1 MSEPAKRMNG
11 KKFVL
16 LFFASALLI
25 AALATWF
32 GYLGL
37 RTTAR

>member
-1 MSEPAKRMNG
+1 MIDPARRMSG

-16 LFFASALLI
+16 LFFVSAIVI
-25 AALATWF
+25 AVLATWF

-37 RTTAR
+37 RSLPR